1 MPSLCYSRS
10 HFYRCR
16 YSIDAAIDD
25 LEAVIKKLGLRR
37 FHIYG
42 QSYGGI
48 LAFEYLKRMAE
59 QKGKDDG
66 STSDDPEGCLS
77 VIFSSTPTSVELV
90 EASAEGLLDKLKEE
104 DDDEETLGER
114 FRLAHQCRLEP
125 MPQPLVEAYAHA
137 GTVWRGTAAIP
148 NYVAKPPA
156 EGASRMPS
164 AMIMRGEHDFVDHAC
179 VEGWKNCFN
188 HKFVREKVVEGC
200 AHHGLLENGR
210 IYGQLVNDFFSEY
223 D

>member
-1 MPSLCYSRS
+1 MQQFRPR
-10 HFYRCR
+10 RCR

-48 LAFEYLKRMAE
+48 LAFEYLKRVAE
-59 QKGKDDG
+59 RKSKDDG
-66 STSDDPEGCLS
+66 SAADDDEGCLS

-90 EASAEGLLDKLKEE
+90 EASAEALLDKLKDE
-104 DDDEETLGER
+104 DDDEETLGDR

-125 MPQPLVEAYAHA
+125 MPQPLVDAYAHA

-148 NYVAKPPA
+148 NYEAKPPSDS
-156 EGASRMPS
+156 ASRMPS
-164 AMIMRGEHDFVDHAC
+164 AMIMRGEYDFVDHAC

-210 IYGQLVNDFFSEY
+210 SYGQLVNDFFSEY